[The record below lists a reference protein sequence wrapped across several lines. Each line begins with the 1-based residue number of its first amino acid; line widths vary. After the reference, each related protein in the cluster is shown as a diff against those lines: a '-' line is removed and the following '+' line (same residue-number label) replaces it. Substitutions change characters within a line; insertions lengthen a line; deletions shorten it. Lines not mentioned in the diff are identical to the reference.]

1 MYFTFFKQTGLFHAS
16 RENHHQTSS
25 YNFSA
30 LGRGRQGCLATHDSL
45 LPRVTLIPGGNAEQ
59 SSGPL
64 GLQERRVP
72 GVFLLL
78 MQHVQDGETRASP
91 TDSSDPSPP
100 HPRPKLLAPG
110 SDLRIAQRG
119 PGWKST
125 APWRRTARWFSSLFP
140 FQLLYARGELASL
153 APQRKPRLAPASG
166 ITYRAGEGL
175 LGDPEL
181 CKISLPPPHLS

>member
-100 HPRPKLLAPG
+100 HPRPTPSTRFRFANCSAWAWQEEHRTLEADSPLVLQPLPLSTTLRPGRASFPG
-110 SDLRIAQRG
+110 SPAKAL
-119 PGWKST
+119 PGACIRHHLQGWGGF
-125 APWRRTARWFSSLFP
+125 AWRP
-140 FQLLYARGELASL
+140 
-153 APQRKPRLAPASG
+153 
-166 ITYRAGEGL
+166 
-175 LGDPEL
+175 
-181 CKISLPPPHLS
+181 